1 MQTKLTLKLNKDS
14 ISRAKNYAYKNSRS
28 LSKIV
33 EDYFDNLTVK
43 KDINQKNTSKLV
55 RELKGVIS
63 LPKNYNRKKDYTE
76 FLLKKYK

>member
-14 ISRAKNYAYKNSRS
+14 ILRAKNYAYKNSRS

-33 EDYFDNLTVK
+33 EDYFDNLTLE
-43 KDINQKNTSKLV
+43 KDTKQKNVSKLV
-55 RELKGVIS
+55 KELKGVIS

-76 FLLKKYK
+76 YLFNKYK